1 MKSNRKTAIVL
12 ICVVAFIAVQGAAAK
27 SFYPADGQT
36 EFSLEEVYYLNSAM
50 LNSDMLQ
57 FLQAYINP
65 DDPLSF
71 YREAAEWTDEEI
83 ETNAFYYLSFVYA
96 EIAGKIPFYYFSNIE
111 EYIKVTAQDVGQ
123 GPFGFSEN
131 ITSFDDLRAIYPS
144 GIVYCNPYD
153 MLRTT
158 ARQLVYYI
166 LLHSEDG
173 RSPSADVAS
182 EILDQIFAYLEQQ
195 YEEAMESEAA
205 ALEVYSES
213 EAEGEAA
220 PETDGADSTPAI

>member
-27 SFYPADGQT
+27 SFYPAEGQT

-131 ITSFDDLRAIYPS
+131 ITSFDALRAIYPS

-173 RSPSADVAS
+173 RSPSSDVAS

-195 YEEAMESEAA
+195 YEEAMASEAA
-205 ALEVYSES
+205 ALEVYSDS
-213 EAEGEAA
+213 AAEGETASEA
-220 PETDGADSTPAI
+220 DGADSAPAI